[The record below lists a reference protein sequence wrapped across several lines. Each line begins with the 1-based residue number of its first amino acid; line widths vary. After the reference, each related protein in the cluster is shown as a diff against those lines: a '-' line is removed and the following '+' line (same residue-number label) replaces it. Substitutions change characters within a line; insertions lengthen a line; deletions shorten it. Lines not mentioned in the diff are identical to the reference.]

1 MLANFLNKSKPINF
15 VVLLLFFIVNFAVVF
30 ITNKFSSSF
39 DLYPLVFMGILLL
52 LFVGIFFFYN
62 FIISKNKLTYDNSF
76 AYFSYNL
83 LVISMLFDIL
93 DIKSLTVILLYIL
106 FLRKVYSLRSYKNTI
121 KKYFDAGMW
130 LGILFLFDAVS
141 IVFCLLL
148 YLAVYLYQKLTIN
161 ALLVPLFGFLTPII
175 LYGTYLF
182 WNDNIDFLSELINIQ
197 FQFTLV
203 DLKQIWFVVS
213 VFVITT
219 LSLFFKSIRTIGVN
233 NMFRK
238 SWLLLSFNFFI
249 GIFCLYITTNSN
261 STKLVY
267 MLFPA
272 SIIIA
277 NGIELVKKSLFRNLV
292 LLLLLFL
299 SLFYLYFT

>member
-203 DLKQIWFVVS
+203 NLKQIWFVVS